1 MDTRT
6 DLFSFAAEL
15 YEMATGRQAFQGNT
29 HAVIFE
35 AILNKTPQPL
45 SQLNPMLPTELG
57 RVIDKALQK
66 DRAERYQN
74 ASDLRTDLKRLK
86 RETDSGRPA
95 VVPAIVARAS
105 SKATGGLAVWS
116 RWRSRRTILFT
127 AVAAIALAAT
137 ALIGIRLRLRTA
149 GGPPINSIAVL
160 PLENLSGDQA
170 QEFFVDGVDRGT
182 DYRAGKNQR
191 PESHLTH
198 VRDALQE
205 HEKINARNCE

>member
-105 SKATGGLAVWS
+105 SKATGGLV
-116 RWRSRRTILFT
+116 
-127 AVAAIALAAT
+127 ALAKQT
-137 ALIGIRLRLRTA
+137 DNFVY
-149 GGPPINSIAVL
+149 GGCCHCVGSH
-160 PLENLSGDQA
+160 
-170 QEFFVDGVDRGT
+170 GT
-182 DYRAGKNQR
+182 DRNTSTAADCRRSANQFHR
-191 PESHLTH
+191 GSATREPLG
-198 VRDALQE
+198 
-205 HEKINARNCE
+205 